1 VGKKTEITIHDI
13 ARELNVSASTV
24 SRALNNNPRI
34 SKITRE
40 KIQSK
45 AIEMGYRPNVIA
57 SNLRSQKT
65 NTIGVIVPRIDRH
78 FFSTAISGIE
88 DYAWANNLNIIFAQ
102 SNDLL
107 EKEEAC
113 VYSLFNK
120 RVDGLIISISMET
133 VTDKH
138 FKVLTDKNLPLVFFD
153 RFCPTIESDRIVTDD
168 FDSVYIATKHLAE
181 QGCNKIA
188 HIAGPEFLNIYADR
202 KAGYESALKDSNLEC
217 RKEYILMNNL
227 TRRDGEVS
235 IKKLLSLPDPPD
247 AILCGNDTTA
257 LSVLNFCKENNIKVP
272 SDLALVGFSD
282 EPFSAVTSPSITTVR
297 QPGYQIGVESA
308 KCIVRRI
315 NSPNEIFPF
324 ETTVLKSE
332 LIIRESSVR
341 LSVNSGH

>member
-1 VGKKTEITIHDI
+1 MNKKAEITIHDI
-13 ARELNVSASTV
+13 ALELNVSASTV

-34 SKITRE
+34 SKATRD
-40 KIQSK
+40 KVQSK

-102 SNDLL
+102 SHDLL
-107 EKEEAC
+107 DKEEAC

-153 RFCPTIESDRIVTDD
+153 RFYAGIECDRIVTDD
-168 FDSVYIATKHLAE
+168 FDSGYGVTRHLIE
-181 QGCNKIA
+181 QGCRKIA
-188 HIAGPEFLNIYADR
+188 HIAGPELLNIYANR
-202 KAGYESALKDSNLEC
+202 KAGYETALKDYNLGY

-227 TRRDGEVS
+227 TKKDGEIS
-235 IKKLLSLPDPPD
+235 IKRLLSLPNPPD
-247 AILCGNDTTA
+247 AIFCGNDTTA
-257 LSVLNFCKENNIKVP
+257 LSVLNYCKEKNIKVP
-272 SDLALVGFSD
+272 GDLALVGFSD
-282 EPFSAVTSPSITTVR
+282 EPFSAVSSPSISTVK
-297 QPGYQIGVESA
+297 QPGYQIGVEAA
-308 KCIVRRI
+308 KCVVKRL
-315 NSPNEIFPF
+315 NSPNEDIPF
-324 ETTVLKSE
+324 ETIVLKSE
-332 LIIRESSVR
+332 LIIRESSSR
-341 LSVNSGH
+341 